1 MLRIILILINIE
13 GKIIISLDLIRASD
27 FNKFGQ
33 KLFQLEL
40 VGFLSLREWKKLGII
55 KPIGIDY

>member
-27 FNKFGQ
+27 FNRFGQ

-40 VGFLSLREWKKLGII
+40 AGFLSLREWKKLGII
-55 KPIGIDY
+55 K

>member
-27 FNKFGQ
+27 FNRFGQ

-40 VGFLSLREWKKLGII
+40 AGFLSLREWKKLGII